1 MPFKPVYNI
10 IKPFEK
16 TVRIFLFVAPQEN
29 GAKRRA
35 ERQSVK
41 GREDNRRSNRNG
53 KLLIYLSG
61 NTGHQPH
68 GNKNRKQDE
77 SCGNDC
83 AGNLLHGFNRSVMSV
98 HFLIDHQILHP
109 LNHDNRIVHHQAD
122 SQNHGKQR

>member
-68 GNKNRKQDE
+68 GNASGD
-77 SCGNDC
+77 
-83 AGNLLHGFNRSVMSV
+83 ALHRRRSTSLPYV
-98 HFLIDHQILHP
+98 
-109 LNHDNRIVHHQAD
+109 AA
-122 SQNHGKQR
+122 